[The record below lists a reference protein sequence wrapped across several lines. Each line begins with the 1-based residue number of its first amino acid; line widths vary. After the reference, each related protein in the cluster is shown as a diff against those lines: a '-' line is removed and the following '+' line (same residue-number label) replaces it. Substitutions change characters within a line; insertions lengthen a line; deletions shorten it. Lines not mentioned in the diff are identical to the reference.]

1 MNWGWW
7 GGAGG
12 RLFRGSASL
21 SHDIARIHIKPLKT
35 RQAGLSDRWQP

>member
-7 GGAGG
+7 GGTGG

-21 SHDIARIHIKPLKT
+21 HDIARIHIKPLKT